1 MTEVNTGR
9 RGYSSPLRRRQAAAT
24 RAAVLRAACDL
35 FVEQGYGATTVE
47 QVAARAGVSK
57 PTVFTAVGNKQTLL
71 AVVRDV
77 AMAGDDEPVAVDDR
91 PAAAAVRAEPDQDR
105 AIVLAAAAIVDVWRR
120 YAAVDEV
127 LRGAAASGE
136 PDLRGLWAESERQR
150 LVGARSWLTALAAKR
165 PPRPGR
171 DLDEAVDELWLYM
184 APDQY
189 ARLSARGWSDARVQR
204 WLADRIR
211 GLLRGPEEPAAAAG
225 GQAGRGS

>member
-1 MTEVNTGR
+1 MGDVNAGR
-9 RGYSSPLRRRQAAAT
+9 RGYSSPLRARQAAAT
-24 RAAVLRAACDL
+24 RTAVLRAARDL

-71 AVVRDV
+71 KVVRDV

-105 AIVLAAAAIVDVWRR
+105 AVVLAAAAIVGVWRR

-150 LVGARSWLTALAAKR
+150 LVAARIWLTALVAKR
-165 PPRPGR
+165 PPRGGF
-171 DLDEAVDELWLYM
+171 DLDAAVDELWLYM

-189 ARLSARGWSDARVQR
+189 TRLRSRGWSEARTQR

-211 GLLRGPEEPAAAAG
+211 DLLREPDERAAPPA
-225 GQAGRGS
+225 